1 MNDLSAA
8 LSSARALA
16 MGTLRATLLANH
28 GKEGVSEK
36 AFRDEWLAR
45 LRECPQF
52 TRNGWYDPPP
62 FGMAVHCGHEDDAP
76 GFAHSSLRLAEQWP
90 SERLI
95 DWRGGLMYAYCS
107 PIDLTSRVPADF
119 GITLY
124 FGKRESIRKHFARVV
139 QLSHAVLD
147 FVEADTT
154 CWSLLERTKQLF
166 DDTGVRSNVASVTDV
181 VPLDLGHS
189 LPQVPA
195 ALIGDDRELKPAGK
209 DFVKDNRLFL
219 SEGKDWPLSSAE
231 RMTIEPSLVSTSN
244 EALPQVSPHYVVC
257 ISAGRVSLLTES
269 DSLLRELDLI

>member
-16 MGTLRATLLANH
+16 MGTLRDTLLENH

-36 AFRDEWLAR
+36 TFRDEWLAR
-45 LRECPQF
+45 LRECPEF
-52 TRNGWYDPPP
+52 TRSGWYDPPP
-62 FGMAVHCGHEDDAP
+62 LGMAVHCGHEDDDP
-76 GFAHSSLRLAEQWP
+76 GFAHSSLRPAKRWP

-107 PIDLTSRVPADF
+107 PIDLASRVPADF
-119 GITLY
+119 GLTLY

-139 QLSHAVLD
+139 QLSHAVLNSI
-147 FVEADTT
+147 EAHTT
-154 CWSLLERTKQLF
+154 CWSLIERAKPLF
-166 DDTGVRSNVASVTDV
+166 DDAGVRSNVASVTDV

-195 ALIGDDRELKPAGK
+195 ALLGDDRELTPAAK
-209 DFVKDNRLFL
+209 DFVKDNRLFI
-219 SEGKDWPLSSAE
+219 SESKDWSLSSAE
-231 RMTIEPSLVSTSN
+231 RMTIEPSLVSASDAT
-244 EALPQVSPHYVVC
+244 LPQVSPHYVVC
-257 ISAGRVSLLTES
+257 ISAGRVTLLTEG